1 MTQKNGRSTRPP
13 NVCIDCIVKNSLYQ
27 NLRINVIKFLTVW
40 GNEKRWTS
48 NLSTNFMTGS
58 VTLKGWTLYLL
69 LISWQEQCYPERM
82 KIRPTNIM
90 AGSVTLKGWTTYYRG
105 HLVPKLRL
113 GPFLTLSV
121 RNGSLGFWDPGPYP
135 E

>member
-1 MTQKNGRSTRPP
+1 MA
-13 NVCIDCIVKNSLYQ
+13 
-27 NLRINVIKFLTVW
+27 
-40 GNEKRWTS
+40 
-48 NLSTNFMTGS
+48 GS
-58 VTLKGWTLYLL
+58 VTLKGWTLDLL
-69 LISWQEQCYPERM
+69 LISWQEPCYPERM

-121 RNGSLGFWDPGPYP
+121 RNGTRIKVDNKKAKNYNQHLIKHDGNTFQT
-135 E
+135 